1 MIGAILG
8 AAVSLG
14 SHVIG
19 GLAAAKERRKQ
30 KEELDAADRRR
41 EAWYTR
47 EKYTPAEMRAAA
59 RYAFSQNEEAA
70 RKRFQQAK
78 GRGGIMGNADAQ
90 IAAAQEANA
99 QGLSDLS
106 GKIAAEGDV
115 RTDRIEEQNLQQEND
130 LMNKR
135 LGYYDQSANNISSGI
150 TAAGGVA
157 QTIFSNN
164 AGEKD
169 TKKAKV

>member
-1 MIGAILG
+1 M
-8 AAVSLG
+8 
-14 SHVIG
+14 
-19 GLAAAKERRKQ
+19 
-30 KEELDAADRRR
+30 
-41 EAWYTR
+41 
-47 EKYTPAEMRAAA
+47 
-59 RYAFSQNEEAA
+59 
-70 RKRFQQAK
+70 
-78 GRGGIMGNADAQ
+78 
-90 IAAAQEANA
+90 
-99 QGLSDLS
+99 
-106 GKIAAEGDV
+106 